1 MTART
6 FERGGRLDHDD
17 HETARDLWGDY
28 RQALH
33 LVDVTS
39 PVSEHAGTLAGRH
52 VLSGF
57 DAIHLASALL
67 LGPEATVLATWDR
80 RLHAGG
86 TDAGLV
92 TFPAD
97 LQG

>member
-1 MTART
+1 M
-6 FERGGRLDHDD
+6 DHDD

-28 RQALH
+28 RRGLH

-39 PVSEHAGTLAGRH
+39 PVSDHAGTLAGRH
-52 VLSGF
+52 ALSGF

-67 LGPEATVLATWDR
+67 LGSEGTVLATWDR
-80 RLHAGG
+80 RLHSGG

-92 TFPAD
+92 PFPAD
-97 LQG
+97 LPS